1 MSYYHQ
7 GHYYRTDEWGTVVE
21 GPADGAWPTQPGYS
35 APEPQPQRLPS
46 PPLNPYDTRG
56 EKPKGPFT
64 VYRGGSWLYNVEL
77 EQLRAFDLVLAENG
91 YATIYPE
98 ADFETYSEAGYLW
111 VPELRKWKS
120 LPGLSDQNR
129 GLKAVGTRNYVEHP
143 SFRVLSLAWNL
154 KDGKGDRWWR
164 PMTNETLDD
173 LFPATRRGDYT
184 MPWAP
189 GELCDYIA
197 NGGILEAWNIN
208 FEYVVWNSYCV
219 PIFGWPVLK
228 QEQCRDGMAKGR
240 AAAWPGNLDDFG
252 RVRKM
257 RQQKD
262 PEGKPLIRK
271 LTVPRN
277 PTKANPDLRWTPL
290 TAKEDFA
297 KFYDYNVQDCRA
309 EAEASAITPDLTERE
324 LSVWLFDLRCNM
336 RGMQIDMDSVEH
348 CIAIIEQAELKY
360 NAELYNLTNRA
371 VESYTEVE
379 ALVGWC
385 RTQGVYLGKL
395 DAEALEVALKRTD
408 YPRNVQRA
416 LRIRQIL
423 AFSSVKKYYALRA
436 QTTPYGRLFD
446 QYAYYGAHT
455 GLWNGRDV
463 QPANLYKGIF
473 SKPEQVE
480 RALSLIRTRCL
491 ELIEYEYGEGG
502 SWETERDENGR
513 LVGNKPVDALEVVA
527 SCLRSMII
535 AKPGHKLISADFSS
549 IQAVATSCMA
559 DERWRI
565 EVFRTHGNIYYAMAS
580 QLTGNPIEYYLDYK
594 KQTGKHHEHRQSYG
608 KLPVLS
614 GDFGAWINGWKRFH
628 ADKILGSDENIKKM
642 ILLTRD
648 RQPNIVNFWGG
659 QTWNKFRNDER
670 PLLYGLEGAAVSAIL
685 EPGTCF
691 SSRPGSPLG
700 VLYEV
705 HNDILYCR
713 PPSGGFI
720 RYHAPRLTPATRDYS
735 RPWEYEMS
743 YEGYNTNQ
751 QKGPIGWIRMKLYG
765 GVQTQNTISHMCREI
780 QADAL
785 RALEYAKPRE
795 YNIVM
800 HTHDEQLA
808 EVPDRI
814 EYNPEEYTAIVRNS
828 LAPWAVCID
837 GKPWPIKVPL
847 AWSAYRYGKW
857 ED

>member
-7 GHYYRTDEWGTVVE
+7 GHYYRTDEWGTVVK
-21 GPADGAWPTQPGYS
+21 GPPDGAWPTQPGYQI
-35 APEPQPQRLPS
+35 PEPPKPIQIPF
-46 PPLNPYDTRG
+46 NPYATHG
-56 EKPKGPFT
+56 HPSQETFT
-64 VYRGGSWLYNVEL
+64 VKRGGQWLINVPY
-77 EQLRAFDLVLAENG
+77 EQLRAFDQVLAETG
-91 YATIYPE
+91 LATIYPE
-98 ADFETYSEAGYLW
+98 ADFETFSAAGYRW
-111 VPELRKWKS
+111 DANLRKWKS

-143 SFRVLSLAWNL
+143 SFRVLSLGWNL
-154 KDGKGDRWWR
+154 KDGKGERWWR

-173 LFPATRRGDYT
+173 LFPTRRGDYT

-219 PIFGWPVLK
+219 PIFGWPVLR
-228 QEQCRDGMAKGR
+228 QEQCRDAMAKAR
-240 AAAWPGNLDDFG
+240 AAAYPGNLADFG
-252 RVRKM
+252 RVRKL
-257 RQQKD
+257 RNQKL
-262 PEGKPLIRK
+262 PEGDALVKK
-271 LTVPRN
+271 LTRPRN
-277 PTKANPDLRWTPL
+277 PTKGNPELRWTPL

-297 KFYDYNVQDCRA
+297 KFYEYNVQDTRA
-309 EAEASAITPDLTERE
+309 EAEASAKTPDLTERE

-336 RGMQIDMDSVEH
+336 RGMQIDMQSVEH

-360 NAELYNLTNRA
+360 NAELRWLTNNA
-371 VESYTEVE
+371 VESYSEVE
-379 ALVGWC
+379 SIVTWC

-395 DAEALEVALKRTD
+395 DAESLEIAIKRTD
-408 YPRNVQRA
+408 YPLNVQRV
-416 LRIRQIL
+416 LRIRQQL

-436 QTTPYGRLFD
+436 QTTPYNRLFD
-446 QYAYYGAHT
+446 QYVYYGAHT
-455 GLWNGRDV
+455 SLWNGRDV

-473 SKPEQVE
+473 SKPAQVE
-480 RALSLIRTRCL
+480 HALSLIRTRCL
-491 ELIEYEYGEGG
+491 ELIEYEYSQEGCP
-502 SWETERDENGR
+502 WTQERDERGQ

-535 AKPGHKLISADFSS
+535 AKPGHKLISADFTA

-565 EVFRTHGNIYYAMAS
+565 EVFRTHGKIYEAMAS
-580 QLTGNPIEYYLDYK
+580 QLTGNPLQFYLDYK
-594 KQTGKHHEHRQSYG
+594 KQNGKHHEHRQSYG

-614 GDFGAWINGWKRFH
+614 GDFGAWINGWKRFG

-642 ILLTRD
+642 ILLTRE

-659 QTWNKFRNDER
+659 QTWNKFRNDEC
-670 PLLYGLEGAAVSAIL
+670 PLLFGLEGAAVSAIL

-691 SSRPGSPLG
+691 SSRPGSHLG

-705 HNDILYCR
+705 KDDILYCR

-720 RYHAPRLTPATRDYS
+720 RYHAPRLTPANRDYS

-743 YEGYNTNQ
+743 YEGFNTNQ

-765 GVQTQNTISHMCREI
+765 GVQCQNTISHMCREI

-814 EYNPEEYTAIVRNS
+814 EYNAEEYTAIVRNS
-828 LAPWAVCID
+828 LAKWAVCLD
-837 GKPWPIKVPL
+837 GQPWPIKVPL
-847 AWSAYRYGKW
+847 AWEAYRYGKW